1 MKTNTVTAAAFAVAA
16 AAGMGTASEYD
27 LRYADAYAL
36 AVGGDGGEVYSIGA
50 SAAYERGGV
59 TLGGSGFY
67 ITDDDGDYTYGILG
81 YGAYEFP
88 SQAIGF
94 GGLIFLGD
102 DSTGDAFGF
111 VGAQFPVGA
120 TWDAGLTAIFD
131 DDTQSY
137 IAFAGTD
144 IGANGHALG
153 MVVFSDDNAID
164 TTFIGQVEWDRGTD
178 DYGIL
183 VSFDESDFFGIIAD
197 WEREIE
203 GLSRGRDMRYGLSG
217 VYTDFGGGD
226 DSFAVSAS
234 LGVELQDNVWLEGS
248 LGYGEDNTG
257 DSVIWS
263 LGVDFE
269 LGRRGETYQRVQD
282 IEFTGLDLAF

>member
-1 MKTNTVTAAAFAVAA
+1 MKIKTVTAAAIAVASTAGIA
-16 AAGMGTASEYD
+16 AASEYD

-50 SAAYERGGV
+50 SGAYERNGV

-67 ITDDDGDYTYGILG
+67 ITDDDGDYTYGLLG

-88 SQAIGF
+88 TQAIGF
-94 GGLIFLGD
+94 GGLILLGD

-111 VGAQFPVGA
+111 VGGQFPVGT
-120 TWDAGLTAIFD
+120 TWDAGLTAVFD
-131 DDTQSY
+131 DDTQTY

-144 IGANGHALG
+144 IGTDGHALG
-153 MVVFSDDNAID
+153 MVVFGDDGID
-164 TTFIGQVEWDRGTD
+164 TTFIGQVEWTRGTD
-178 DYGIL
+178 DYGVLASIGE
-183 VSFDESDFFGIIAD
+183 DDFFGIIAD

-203 GLSRGRDMRYGLSG
+203 GMSRGRDMRYGLSG

-226 DSFAVSAS
+226 ESFTVSAS

-248 LGYGEDNTG
+248 LGYGEDGG
-257 DSVIWS
+257 DDSLIWS